1 MNAQQLIT
9 EACEQIGDDSVTIR
23 SYSGRGMYGKTCV
36 AITGSM
42 SDCQRVIAEVLKEA
56 AQSVFDDAINLD
68 NPDCNAATQ
77 AVYEKNDQL
86 SALIEKLVNFSW
98 DSMGLDVVVYW
109 PRMEWV
115 EPELP
120 ALPTDAE
127 LDAMSVT
134 KLAVLLRDD
143 WADYLDSDEDDLR
156 VVSIHK
162 TAKIIRDR
170 VQEARA

>member
-1 MNAQQLIT
+1 MTTAQQRIT
-9 EACEQIGDDSVTIR
+9 EACEQIGDEVNVR
-23 SYSGRGMYGKTCV
+23 SYSGRGMYGKTCL

-56 AQSVFDDAINLD
+56 AQESFDAAINAGD
-68 NPDCNAATQ
+68 DGDREANAA
-77 AVYEKNDQL
+77 YELNDQL
-86 SALIEKLVNFSW
+86 SALIENIVNFSW

-109 PRMEWV
+109 PRIEWV

-127 LDAMSVT
+127 LDAMPMM
-134 KLAVLLRDD
+134 KLTVLVRDD
-143 WADYLDSDEDDLR
+143 WADWLDDSIDDLR
-156 VVSIHK
+156 VVSIRE

-170 VQEARA
+170 IQENR